1 MAATIDH
8 HQRRLVILESAF
20 ALFAAEGY
28 AGVSYQKIAD
38 HCGLSRTIIY
48 QYFANKEEIFT
59 LAIRLATNNLSE
71 MTDRVR
77 MRRDWSPLEKI
88 RRVMHITTKML
99 DENRI
104 FLTVV
109 LDYVLTQKQRG
120 RDVRRR
126 VRRHTFGM
134 KFLLARLMQEAMA
147 AGEIGTIDPEI
158 AASHLYG
165 LLESCVLN
173 LTVTGVL
180 DARDS
185 RVLIDSYIDSMESSS
200 GSA

>member
-8 HQRRLVILESAF
+8 QQRRLALLESAF

-38 HCGLSRTIIY
+38 HCGLSRTSIY
-48 QYFANKEEIFT
+48 KYFTNKEEIFT
-59 LAIRLATNNLSE
+59 LAIGLATKNLSS
-71 MTDRVR
+71 MIDRVQT
-77 MRRDWSPLEKI
+77 RRDWSPLEKV
-88 RRVMHITTKML
+88 RRVMHITMKML

-109 LDYVLTQKQRG
+109 LDYILTQKQRG

-126 VRRHTFGM
+126 VRRHTLGM
-134 KFLLARLMQEAMA
+134 KFLLAHLLREAMA
-147 AGEIGTIDPEI
+147 TGEMGPVDADI
-158 AASHLYG
+158 AASHLYAII
-165 LLESCVLN
+165 ESCVLN

-180 DARDS
+180 DAKDS
-185 RVLIDSYIDSMESSS
+185 TSLIDSYIDAMVK
-200 GSA
+200 GMA